1 MNRPNLHALRPWTPE
16 DVARAGRTPDQ
27 VQLVGKRVFWSESRP
42 AEGGRVSLLSAEPG
56 RAPVECV
63 PTPFSARSRLL
74 EYGGGAFTVGGGGLW
89 FVNDP
94 GQDIYRIDL
103 MASEGRPMQVWTA
116 AGDRFGDLQWDAV
129 HGRLLAV
136 REEAGGRISVV
147 ALGPHGLQELASGA
161 DFYANPRVS
170 PDGRWLLY
178 LAWNAPHMPWDSAA
192 LYRTALVE
200 GRAQAIEHLVGGLG
214 RAVCQAEFDAH
225 GGIVLLGEVDGWWN
239 PLRWLAGS
247 LHNLW
252 PQPVDCGFPR
262 WQANMR
268 QLAALDDGRV
278 AWVVTRR
285 GQRQLMLLDHHG
297 AMALDL
303 PWTEYASL
311 VSAGTML
318 ACVAAAPDR
327 RPEVVHLTLDPPRAT
342 VCSMPEPMPA
352 GVGISLPQWL
362 VFPSG
367 EGESFGHYY
376 PPLSGGNPTG
386 TLPPL
391 MVRGHGGPTSR
402 AVTALEPR
410 IQFWTSRG
418 FAVLDVDYRGSTGYG
433 QAYRQALT
441 GCWGEA
447 DVADCVAGARFLA
460 ATGRADGGRCVISG
474 SSAGG
479 YTVLCALAFHR
490 LFAAGGCYYG
500 IGDLEALAQDTH
512 KFEAHYLDSLVGP
525 WPAAAAVYRAR
536 SPRGHARQ
544 ITAPVI
550 FFQGLEDRVVPPA
563 QCRDMVQALRENG
576 IEAESL
582 EFPGEGHGF
591 RRAET
596 LATCLSAEANFY
608 ARILRLNGWE
618 STSLP

>member
-1 MNRPNLHALRPWTPE
+1 MNSPYPHGLRPWTPAE
-16 DVARAGRTPDQ
+16 VARAGRMPDQ
-27 VQLVGKRVFWSESRP
+27 VQLFGGRAYWSETRP

-56 RAPVECV
+56 RAPVECL

-94 GQDIYRIDL
+94 GQDLYRIDL
-103 MASEGRPMQVWTA
+103 MAAEQRPIQVWAA
-116 AGDRFGDLQWDAV
+116 AGDRCGDLQWDAA

-147 ALGPHGLQELASGA
+147 ALGPHGLQELAGGA

-178 LAWNAPHMPWDSAA
+178 LAWDAPHMPWDAAA
-192 LYRTALVE
+192 LYRTALSE
-200 GRAQAIEHLVGGLG
+200 GRSQAPEHLVGGPG
-214 RAVCQAEFDAH
+214 QAVCQAEFDAF

-239 PLRWLAGS
+239 PLRWHEGG

-268 QLAALDDGRV
+268 QLAVLDDHRIVWVATHHGR
-278 AWVVTRR
+278 
-285 GQRQLMLLDHHG
+285 RQLMLLDEQG
-297 AMALDL
+297 ARALDL

-311 VSAGTML
+311 VGTAMTL

-327 RPEVVHLTLDPPRAT
+327 RPEVVRITLDPLRAT
-342 VCSMPEPMPA
+342 ACSMPEPLPA

-362 VFPSG
+362 AFPNG
-367 EGESFGHYY
+367 EGEAFGHYY
-376 PPLSGGNPTG
+376 PPLAGGNPAG
-386 TLPPL
+386 SLPPL

-433 QAYRQALT
+433 QVYRQALA
-441 GCWGEA
+441 GRWGEA
-447 DVADCVAGARFLA
+447 DVADCVAGARYLA
-460 ATGRADGGRCVISG
+460 STGQVDGARCVISG

-490 LFAAGGCYYG
+490 LFAAGACYYG
-500 IGDLEALAQDTH
+500 IGDLAALTQDTH
-512 KFEAHYLDSLVGP
+512 KFEAHYLDRLVGP
-525 WPAAAAVYRAR
+525 WPEIAAVYQAR
-536 SPRGHARQ
+536 SPRWHARQ

-576 IEAESL
+576 IHTECH

-596 LATCLSAEANFY
+596 IAACLTAEVAFY
-608 ARILRLNGWE
+608 A
-618 STSLP
+618 SLFATDPTAR